1 MGVASPV
8 GVGVSPVGVSPV
20 GVGVSPVGVSPVGVS
35 PVGVRPV
42 GVSILEEDT
51 DTVEECEGEIVPD
64 GLILKTYVGNK
75 RLRIYTRIIV
85 VGVYTHMLILLIN
98 FYMGFQV

>member
-1 MGVASPV
+1 MAFVGIKMGVANPV
-8 GVGVSPVGVSPV
+8 GVGVSPVVASPV
-20 GVGVSPVGVSPVGVS
+20 GVR

-51 DTVEECEGEIVPD
+51 DTVEECDGEIVPD
-64 GLILKTYVGNK
+64 GLILKPYGSNK
-75 RLRIYTRIIV
+75 RLTIYTRIIV
-85 VGVYTHMLILLIN
+85 VGVYAHRPIQKIN

>member
-8 GVGVSPVGVSPV
+8 GVGVSPVVASPV
-20 GVGVSPVGVSPVGVS
+20 GVRPVGVGVS

-85 VGVYTHMLILLIN
+85 VGVYTHMPILLIN